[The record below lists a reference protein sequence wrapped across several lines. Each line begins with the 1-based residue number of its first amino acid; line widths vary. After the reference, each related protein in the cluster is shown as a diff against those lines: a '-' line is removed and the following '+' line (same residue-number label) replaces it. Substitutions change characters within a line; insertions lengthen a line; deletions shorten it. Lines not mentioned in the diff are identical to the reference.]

1 MKMLKAIVNLFRFD
15 KTNWRAAL
23 LCMLAALVFWFFNAL
38 NKNYSANI
46 KFPIRFDYSVEKFA
60 PVQAPPQRVTL
71 NVNGTGW
78 EIFREYFGFK
88 QPELAISLEHP
99 TEIKKLA
106 GISLAPLL
114 QHQLGKLKINFV
126 VTDTLTLH
134 FDEISSHRFKLFA
147 DLSDVSYQENFGRVS
162 PVVIL
167 PDSVELTGPRSVL
180 KALPDSLPLIVSAT
194 QLEQNFEND
203 IEVLV
208 PSAYIK
214 RNPPQANVL
223 FEVGRVQQQ
232 IINVKVVLQKGF
244 VPSATTWYDS
254 IKCRFNIPE
263 KRLEDF
269 HRHKNEMQL
278 LWDSRQM
285 ILMNK
290 PSFVELIRIDTLASS
305 TQP

>member
-23 LCMLAALVFWFFNAL
+23 LCMLAALIFWFFNAL
-38 NKNYSANI
+38 NKSYSANV
-46 KFPIRFDYSVEKFA
+46 KFPIRFDYNIEKFA
-60 PVQAPPQRVTL
+60 PVQTPPQRVTL

-99 TEIKKLA
+99 TEIRKLA

-114 QHQLGKLKINFV
+114 QNQLGKLKINFV

-147 DLSDVSYQENFGRVS
+147 NLSDVFYQENFGRVS

-180 KALPDSLPLIVSAT
+180 KSLPDSLPLIVSAT

-203 IEVLV
+203 IEIIV
-208 PSAYIK
+208 PSTYIK

-232 IINVKVVLQKGF
+232 IINVKVILQKGF
-244 VPSATTWYDS
+244 LPTGTTWPDS

-269 HRHKNEMQL
+269 QRHKNEMHL
-278 LWDSRQM
+278 LWDSRQ
-285 ILMNK
+285 LMLLNK
-290 PSFVELIRIDTLASS
+290 PSFVELIRIDTLA
-305 TQP
+305 THTHL